1 MQSEANMKSSNL
13 PLQIRIAGCV
23 LGSALIAFSA
33 YKIREAYAASTT
45 LAISQVPLT
54 ITTVTRPQVMLAIT
68 NSESMDGGTLTY
80 CNGTSDPSAA
90 CTNNFSS
97 SYTTRGGGLMT
108 GAGAVSALS
117 GSSSPINYPVP
128 VGFTPPVT
136 GGAAGSSQPYTS
148 SLSNGQLADNSPS
161 RLNVAK
167 AGILSIL
174 NSYLATTDF
183 GLMSYNVSGTSLYS
197 TWVYYMAPA
206 NGFSFT
212 NTTSSSTFSAST
224 SAPMDTVFNPCY
236 NATNGSTV
244 YSNCSSIASKLGV
257 STSTI
262 TTNQYMT
269 VSNTSDDA
277 VINDVLYTSGL
288 NPIVMQ
294 YGTPIGKNNFGSLAN
309 YKTGN
314 VSVTYPST
322 APSSNLS
329 TITPTNAG
337 FVPSLIVSAPQV
349 MYAQR
354 GWGYGGSQSYSSGKI
369 NVSMTNLGSG
379 PSNSAVT
386 TAYNSFSPYLQ
397 PETNSSSSSEI
408 KAAAGQS
415 PIYALLNSAS
425 SAFPVSSGSC
435 APQKYVVLVTDGL
448 PTQDKSGYFWPPVGT
463 QSAKSFGATAAF
475 NSDGSLNTTG
485 TNDQALIDT
494 ITQIQTLASNG
505 IKTYV
510 IGLGAG
516 VTPTQN
522 PTAAQSLT
530 AMAVAGGT
538 SNYYP
543 AVNAQAFSSALSTI
557 LVQIQKG
564 SYDQASASLNSTTLN
579 ANSVAYFASYN
590 PSTSPNSDWTGNL
603 AAYSLGNGTSLSA
616 SGTATWQAQ
625 TQIDSFA
632 RNNGWSSSRLVA
644 TWDPLATKG
653 VPFEWPTTT
662 KPNGINSTQQ
672 SQLQPSSDGK
682 GNLRLNYLRG
692 DQSQEIQNG
701 GGFRNRSHLLGDI
714 VNSGPAYVGKAN
726 GPYFDSSYQSFVT
739 TTASRPS
746 RIYVGG
752 NDGMLHAI
760 DTSTGNEAFAFIP
773 NGVFANLYQLPGT
786 SYNSAHRYFVDG
798 SPVAGDAQ
806 FSDGSW
812 HTILTGGLNSGGK
825 SIYALDVTTPQN
837 ITDESK
843 LSSAILWEFTE
854 TDMGLSYS
862 RPTIAKVNL
871 SNKFAVFFGNGY
883 NSPSN
888 KAILYAVD
896 PQSGSQLAKIDLCA
910 AVSGACSS
918 SLPEGLSSVTAINSS
933 GNAGSAIDRIYAGD
947 LQGNLWSINVS
958 SSNSSSWT
966 VTLLFTAKDSS
977 GNIQPITST
986 PTVSLAPSYP
996 ARNGVMVYFGT
1007 GELLTQA
1014 DVTNTNTQAFY
1025 GVWDSFSNNS
1035 LTPSNLLQMS
1045 KTVVSST
1052 TSGLTRNTVTSSIN
1066 DWTNPTG
1073 CSGTCPTY
1081 SGWYFNLSFAGSGAR
1096 AITDPLIYGGNV
1108 VFTTYTPSTTQCTSG
1123 GTSYLMGVNYATGG
1137 APTNPFFDVNGDGL
1151 VNSADTYNNSPLTG
1165 IALGT
1170 YYTSAPNLILSG
1182 NTSLNGYILAGGA
1195 GAGASTQCNNSYLAA
1210 CTGVKIGT
1218 SFLWKSWWQLK

>member
-1 MQSEANMKSSNL
+1 MKSSSL
-13 PLQIRIAGCV
+13 SLQIRVAGCII
-23 LGSALIAFSA
+23 GAALITISA

-90 CTNNFSS
+90 CSSGFSS

-108 GAGAVSALS
+108 GSGAVSALS
-117 GSSSPINYPVP
+117 GSTSPTNYPVP
-128 VGFTPPVT
+128 AGFTPPVT
-136 GGAAGSSQPYTS
+136 GGANGSSQPYTS
-148 SLSNGQLADNSPS
+148 SLTNGQLADNSPS

-174 NSYLATTDF
+174 NSYLSTTDF
-183 GLMSYNVSGTSLYS
+183 GLMSYKMSGTSLYS
-197 TWVYYMAPA
+197 TWVYYMAPST
-206 NGFSFT
+206 GFSFT
-212 NTTSSSTFSAST
+212 NTTSSSTFNSSSST
-224 SAPMDTVFNPCY
+224 PLNTVLNPCN

-244 YSNCSSIASKLGV
+244 YSNCSSIASKLGI

-262 TTNQYMT
+262 TSNTYMT

-277 VINDVLYTSGL
+277 VINDVLYTGAGSL
-288 NPIVMQ
+288 SPIVMQ
-294 YGTPIGKNNFGSLAN
+294 YGTPTKTNFGSLSS

-322 APSSNLS
+322 APSSGLG

-337 FVPSLIVSAPQV
+337 FVPGLVVSAPQV

-354 GWGYGGSQSYSSGKI
+354 GWGYGGSQSYSSGNI
-369 NVSMTNLGSG
+369 NVSMTNLGSS
-379 PSNSAVT
+379 PSTSSVT
-386 TAYNSFSPYLQ
+386 TAYNSFLPYLQ

-425 SAFPVSSGSC
+425 NAFPTSSGSC

-448 PTQDKSGYFWPPVGT
+448 PTQDKSGNFWPPVGT
-463 QSAKSFGATAAF
+463 QSAQSFGVTAAF
-475 NSDGSLNTTG
+475 NTDGSLQTSG

-516 VTPTQN
+516 VTPAQN

-543 AVNAQAFSSALSTI
+543 AVNAQAFTSALSTI

-564 SYDQASASLNSTTLN
+564 SYDQASASLNSTSLN
-579 ANSVAYFASYN
+579 ASSVAYFASYN
-590 PSTSPNSDWTGNL
+590 PSTSPNNDWTGNL
-603 AAYSLGNGTSLSA
+603 TANSLGNGTTLSA
-616 SGTATWQAQ
+616 SSSPTWQAQ
-625 TQIDSFA
+625 TQIDGFA
-632 RNNGWSSSRLVA
+632 SSNNWSSNRLVA
-644 TWDPLATKG
+644 TWDPSASKG
-653 VPFEWPTTT
+653 VPFEWPTVS
-662 KPNGINSTQQ
+662 KPSGINSTQQ
-672 SQLQPSSDGK
+672 SLLQPTSDGK

-701 GGFRNRSHLLGDI
+701 GGFRNRTHLLGDI
-714 VNSGPAYVGKAN
+714 VNSGPVYVGKAN

-739 TTASRPS
+739 NTISRPS
-746 RIYVGG
+746 RIYVGA

-760 DTSTGNEAFAFIP
+760 DTTTGNEVFAFIP

-786 SYNSAHRYFVDG
+786 SYNSAHQYYVDG
-798 SPVAGDAQ
+798 SPIAGDAQ
-806 FSDGSW
+806 FSDGTW
-812 HTILTGGLNSGGK
+812 HTILAGGLNAGGK
-825 SIYALDVTTPQN
+825 SVYALDVTNPQN
-837 ITDESK
+837 ITSEAQ
-843 LSSAILWEFTE
+843 LASAVLWEFAE
-854 TDMGLSYS
+854 ADMGYSYS
-862 RPTIAKVNL
+862 RPTISKVNL
-871 SNKFAVFFGNGY
+871 TNKFAVFFGNGY
-883 NSPSN
+883 NSPNN
-888 KAILYAVD
+888 KAILYAID
-896 PQSGSQLAKIDLCA
+896 PQTGSQLAKIDLCA
-910 AVSGACSS
+910 AVNGACSS
-918 SLPEGLSSVTAINSS
+918 SMPQGLSSITAINST
-933 GNAGSAIDRIYAGD
+933 GNAGGAVDHIYAGD

-958 SSNSSSWT
+958 SSSASNWT
-966 VTLLFTAKDSS
+966 VTLLFSAKDSS
-977 GNIQPITST
+977 GNTQPITTT
-986 PTVSLAPSYP
+986 PVVSLAPNYP
-996 ARNGVMVYFGT
+996 NRSGVMVFFGT
-1007 GELLTQA
+1007 GQLLTQT

-1025 GVWDSFSNNS
+1025 GIWDNFSTHA

-1045 KTVVSST
+1045 KTVVSTT
-1052 TSGLTRNTVTSSIN
+1052 TSGFTRSTVTSSVN

-1081 SGWYFNLSFAGSGAR
+1081 SGWYFNLSFAGTGAR
-1096 AITDPLIYGGNV
+1096 AITDPLLYGGNV
-1108 VFTTYTPSTTQCTSG
+1108 VFTTYTPSSTQCSSG
-1123 GTSYLMGVNYATGG
+1123 GVSYLMGVNYATGG
-1137 APTNPFFDVNGDGL
+1137 APTTPFFDVNGDGQ
-1151 VNSADTYNNSPLTG
+1151 VNSADTYNNSSLSG
-1165 IALGT
+1165 IALGNF
-1170 YYTSAPNLILSG
+1170 YTSAPNLILTNS
-1182 NTSLNGYILAGGA
+1182 TRLSGYILAGGA
-1195 GAGASTQCNNSYLAA
+1195 GAGSSTQCNNSYLAA
-1210 CTGVKIGT
+1210 CTGIKVGT
-1218 SFLWKSWWQLK
+1218 NFFWKSWWQIK